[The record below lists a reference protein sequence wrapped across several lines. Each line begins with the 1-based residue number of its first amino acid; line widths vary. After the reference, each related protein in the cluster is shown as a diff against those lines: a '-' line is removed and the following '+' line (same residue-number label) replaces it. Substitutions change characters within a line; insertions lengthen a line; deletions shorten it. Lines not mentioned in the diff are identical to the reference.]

1 VRARVLL
8 GVAAVAAAG
17 LCGWALFGMRD
28 AAPQPPAPAFEAA
41 SDGSSP
47 RPEEPVRADASDRP
61 AMAELAPV
69 EIAAVPTARARVTG
83 VPPPP
88 PDALVAVRGRVVD
101 AVSGEP
107 VAGITMGLLSR
118 RPRTC
123 TVKTDPEGRFA
134 TGAELSSGVVSV
146 AHVPDNES
154 PRFSARWA
162 IEPTSFLATSRSA
175 EESAAAK
182 QPPEVVLAARAPE
195 RELAVDV
202 KLPDGGA
209 AAGAS
214 VSLTWG
220 HREPPGRFRADGRCY
235 EETDDYGR
243 ARFALFGPDAWE
255 RSFRIEADHRGT
267 LASDVLTLDPPLGN
281 APPVLGL
288 HPGGLLRVRAA
299 NDEGR
304 PVAGVSLWIE
314 VHDESGTVR
323 GRAGETDAR
332 GECVFTA
339 LRSGCYAICALHP
352 STGEE
357 IRREVDLARGAQ
369 ETVDVRLTLAG
380 MRLRLAGTVLDEFGY
395 PLPGV
400 AVRAQAAGEA
410 WVALTTGE
418 GGRFEFWGRPC
429 DGVLVSA
436 GGGFQDDRYEPDWIA
451 VPCGTGGLAVRRLA
465 KLEERSWPLQALD
478 RGTGDPVAVGRVT
491 LYRADTRGNP
501 TAQQSFTLDAGVVEL
516 VYKQRDDLFYA
527 VDAPGYLREQGPLA
541 DLVASAYGS
550 GRLRVELERG
560 FDRRLEIKDRITR
573 RGVPHAFVAVGGAVI
588 GTCDDKGVVHVHADA
603 WPASARVEG
612 AGYAPVTWD
621 PDAAGFPG
629 DVIWLEPLRSG
640 N

>member
-1 VRARVLL
+1 MRARALL
-8 GVAAVAAAG
+8 GIATVAAAG

-28 AAPQPPAPAFEAA
+28 EVPRPDAAFGAESAALAELAGDSARADARATPPAP
-41 SDGSSP
+41 
-47 RPEEPVRADASDRP
+47 
-61 AMAELAPV
+61 ELAPV
-69 EIAAVPTARARVTG
+69 EIAAIPAARARMTG
-83 VPPPP
+83 IPPPP
-88 PDALVAVRGRVVD
+88 PDALVAVRGRIVD
-101 AVSGEP
+101 AVSREP
-107 VAGITMGLLSR
+107 VPGITLCLLSR

-123 TVKTDPEGRFA
+123 TVRTDAEGRFA
-134 TGAELSSGVVSV
+134 TAAELSSGVVSV
-146 AHVPDNES
+146 AHVPDNDS

-162 IEPTSFLATSRSA
+162 IEPTSFLATPASL
-175 EESAAAK
+175 EESGAGK
-182 QPPEVVLAARAPE
+182 EPVEVVLAARAPE

-202 KLPDGGA
+202 RLPDGGA

-220 HREPPGRFRADGRCY
+220 HREPPGGFRADGRSY

-255 RSFRIEADHRGT
+255 RSFRIEADHHGT
-267 LASDVLTLDPPLGN
+267 LASDVLSLDPPLGN
-281 APPVLGL
+281 AAPVLGL

-314 VHDESGTVR
+314 VHDESGTLR

-352 STGEE
+352 STGAE

-380 MRLRLAGTVLDEFGY
+380 LRLRLAGTVLDESGY
-395 PLPGV
+395 ALPGV
-400 AVRAQAAGEA
+400 AVRAQAPGES
-410 WVALTTGE
+410 WVALTSGE
-418 GGRFEFWGRPC
+418 AGRFEFWGRPC
-429 DGVLVSA
+429 EGVLVSA
-436 GGGFQDDRYEPDWIA
+436 GGGFQDDRYDPEWLA
-451 VPCGTGGLAVRRLA
+451 VPCGTAGLTVRRLA
-465 KLEERSWPLQALD
+465 KLEERSWPLQALARD
-478 RGTGDPVAVGRVT
+478 TGDPVTVARVT
-491 LYRADTRGNP
+491 LYRGDARGTP
-501 TAQQSFTLDAGVVEL
+501 TAQQAFTLDAGVVQL
-516 VYKQRDDLFYA
+516 FFKQRDDLFFA
-527 VDAPGYLREQGPLA
+527 VDAPGYLREQGALA
-541 DLVASAYGS
+541 DLVASADGR

-560 FDRRLEIKDRITR
+560 FDRRVAIKDRITH
-573 RGVPHAFVAVGGAVI
+573 RGIARAVVAAGAAVL
-588 GTCDDKGVVHVHADA
+588 GTADDQGAMHLHADA
-603 WPASARVEG
+603 WPASVRVES

-621 PDAAGFPG
+621 PAAAGFPG